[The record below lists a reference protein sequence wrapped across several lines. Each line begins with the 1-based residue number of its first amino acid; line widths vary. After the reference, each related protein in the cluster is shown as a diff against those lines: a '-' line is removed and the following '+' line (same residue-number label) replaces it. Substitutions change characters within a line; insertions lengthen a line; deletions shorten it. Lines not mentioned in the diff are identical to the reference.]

1 MALVNQQQII
11 DNDGWSIIK
20 TTELPEDVLMP
31 TISLQTLLAN
41 TDKTNLILPI
51 ADVLSNNSLVAE
63 TLSLVNEKTG
73 KHGVWVNVNHDYKT
87 PDDANIAQLDALLKA
102 DITVDLVLLYVPAF
116 AYGRA
121 FSLAQHLRLEG
132 YKGEIRLAGDFG
144 CDQLAY
150 YKRSG
155 VNTYLVADEKIASDF
170 FSAFDNLKT
179 AADGQS
185 VADLPMFKA

>member
-11 DNDGWSIIK
+11 DDDWSIIK

-31 TISLQTLLAN
+31 TISLQTLL
-41 TDKTNLILPI
+41 TNAQKINLVLPI
-51 ADVLSNNSLVAE
+51 CDVLNNNSLVAE
-63 TLSLVNEKTG
+63 ALNLVNEKTT
-73 KHGVWVNVNHDYKT
+73 KQGVWVNVNYDYKT

-144 CDQLAY
+144 LDQLAY
-150 YKRSG
+150 YNRSG
-155 VNTYLVADEKIASDF
+155 VNTYLVADEKIGSDF
-170 FSAFDNLKT
+170 FNAFDDLKT